1 LFQFQL
7 QPDLRELSDTM
18 NRLSL
23 IPGNFEGK
31 TKVNE
36 WLTTFGEMAASDE
49 LNEGQVRQ
57 MIFDL
62 EASYNSFSQL
72 LHAP

>member
-1 LFQFQL
+1 M
-7 QPDLRELSDTM
+7 QPDLRELYDTM

-23 IPGNFEGK
+23 IPGEFEGK
-31 TKVNE
+31 TKVQE
-36 WLTTFGEMAASDE
+36 WLNTFQEMAASDE

-62 EASYNSFSQL
+62 ESSYNLFSQL
-72 LHAP
+72 LHTP

>member
-1 LFQFQL
+1 
-7 QPDLRELSDTM
+7 M

-23 IPGNFEGK
+23 ISSDFEGK
-31 TKVNE
+31 TKINN
-36 WLTTFGEMAASDE
+36 WLSVFQNMTAFDQ

-62 EASYNSFSQL
+62 ESSYSDFNKL
-72 LHAP
+72 LHTS